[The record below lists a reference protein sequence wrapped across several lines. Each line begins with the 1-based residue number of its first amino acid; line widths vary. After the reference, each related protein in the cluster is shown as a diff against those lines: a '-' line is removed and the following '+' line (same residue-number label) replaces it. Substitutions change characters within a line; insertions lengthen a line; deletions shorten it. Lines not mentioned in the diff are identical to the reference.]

1 MKRGVFRLKRK
12 NAKKIFFG
20 IECLLCGYI
29 LYTIVFHQQ
38 GLMNHK
44 RQEMKDLEQKIE
56 YEKKLTKE
64 LNKEKENINTDEYI
78 EKIAREKLGMVKK
91 NEKIFYDVNEAK

>member
-64 LNKEKENINTDEYI
+64 LNKEKENINGVMETGKGQGSSALVCEPLLIFVY
-78 EKIAREKLGMVKK
+78 LCKK
-91 NEKIFYDVNEAK
+91 